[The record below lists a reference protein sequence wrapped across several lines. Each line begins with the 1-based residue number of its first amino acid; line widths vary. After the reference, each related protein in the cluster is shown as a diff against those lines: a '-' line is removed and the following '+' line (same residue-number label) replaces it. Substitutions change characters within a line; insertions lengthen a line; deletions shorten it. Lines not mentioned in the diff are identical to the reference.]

1 MQVLLVED
9 NADSRNLLKRY
20 LTSPDCDVAT
30 AGDLRSGIDL
40 LARQRFDVII
50 SDIALPD
57 GTGYALVS
65 EARRRGIHALCIAVS
80 AYPFPSDV
88 KELGATG
95 FQHYLNKPVK
105 REEIR
110 SLITEGSAGVREF
123 IRR

>member
-9 NADSRNLLKRY
+9 HRDSRELLARC

-30 AGDLRSGIDL
+30 AGDLQSGVDL
-40 LARQRFDVII
+40 LERHRFDVII

-80 AYPFPSDV
+80 AFPFPSDV
-88 KELGATG
+88 RELGATG
-95 FQHYLNKPVK
+95 FQYYLNKPVK
-105 REEIR
+105 CDEIR
-110 SLITEGSAGVREF
+110 SLITEEIGRASCRE
-123 IRR
+123 RV